1 MILKNRKF
9 KEFKKEE
16 YTIRNDAVFKIVFG
30 SNERSH
36 LLKNF
41 LEAILH
47 RKITN
52 IVVRNEV
59 ALNRI
64 HAEDKFGKLDLLVEV
79 DGKEKINIEL
89 QNKNEYNI
97 IKRGEFYGSG
107 IYYTSLK
114 EGENYQENLKTVVI
128 MILGYNLFKDGPY
141 HEIGNIRRTSNNE
154 ILTDDITYHY
164 IQLPRF
170 IEQVREVK
178 TGEEQWL
185 SYISCQLNK
194 EELEELYKMNRSI
207 EEINKIVDIVLE
219 DKDVYDELNRRIFEK
234 YDEMIK
240 LHYAEEKGME
250 KGMEK
255 GIIEI
260 AKKMLEKNKPI
271 EEIIEFTGLTKEELE
286 KIQI

>member
-1 MILKNRKF
+1 MKIPPR
-9 KEFKKEE
+9 EFKKFTKEE
-16 YTIRNDAVFKIVFG
+16 YSIRNDAVFKIVFG
-30 SNERSH
+30 TNERSH
-36 LLKNF
+36 LLKSF

-47 RKITN
+47 KNITN
-52 IVVRNEV
+52 IVVKNEV
-59 ALNRI
+59 ALNKI
-64 HAEDKFGKLDLLVEV
+64 HAKDKIGKLDLLVEV

-97 IKRGEFYGSG
+97 VKRGEFYGSG

-114 EGENYQENLKTVVI
+114 EGKNYQDNLKTVVI

-170 IEQVREVK
+170 IEQVKEVK
-178 TGEEQWL
+178 TEEEQWL

-219 DKDVYDELNRRIFEK
+219 DDDVYNELNRRIFEK
-234 YDEMIK
+234 YDEMAK
-240 LHYAEEKGME
+240 LHYAEEKGKIAGKKKE
-250 KGMEK
+250 K
-255 GIIEI
+255 IEI
-260 AKKMLEKNKPI
+260 AKKMLEKNMPI
-271 EEIIEFTGLTKEELE
+271 EEIIELTGLTKEEIENL
-286 KIQI
+286 